1 MIYIGYQGIGKS
13 TLCRKID
20 KCIDLESG
28 NFFVDGKRPED
39 WYKIYANIAQHL
51 SDQGNIVFMS
61 SHKVLRDYMSQ
72 NRIPF
77 TVVYPAAELKGA
89 WLEKLKNRYDVTK
102 KDKDFRAWINAQE
115 KFEENIQDL
124 SHELNKIEITDINYN
139 LESLCLQ
146 NTHQEVIVTLTE

>member
-1 MIYIGYQGIGKS
+1 
-13 TLCRKID
+13 
-20 KCIDLESG
+20 
-28 NFFVDGKRPED
+28 
-39 WYKIYANIAQHL
+39 
-51 SDQGNIVFMS
+51 MS

-77 TVVYPAAELKGA
+77 TVVYPAAELKDA
-89 WLEKLKNRYDVTK
+89 WLEKLKNRYDLTK

-139 LESLCLQ
+139 LESLCL
-146 NTHQEVIVTLTE
+146 